1 MSTLVGL
8 WPLWLYLAGWIAMLR
23 PAFRIVLAADDKSN
37 IRSREVPDGED
48 RVMAFVIAILAGSM
62 WPLVLPFYGLYK
74 LINPTVRTRADERAE
89 LEALRALARKHNL
102 PMPDDPTEG
111 PTT

>member
-1 MSTLVGL
+1 MSTLVAL

-23 PAFRIVLAADDKSN
+23 PAFRAVLANDDEDN
-37 IRSREVPDGED
+37 IRRRRVSDSED
-48 RVMAFVIAILAGSM
+48 RVMAFIMAVLAGAM
-62 WPLVLPFYGLYK
+62 WPLVLPLYGLYK

-102 PMPDDPTEG
+102 PMPDNPTEG
-111 PTT
+111 PTP

>member
-8 WPLWLYLAGWIAMLR
+8 WPLWLYLAGWIVALR
-23 PAFRIVLAADDKSN
+23 PVFRAVLADWD
-37 IRSREVPDGED
+37 RD
-48 RVMAFVIAILAGSM
+48 RVTPGPTPSGDRGLAFIIAILAGSM

-74 LINPTVRTRADERAE
+74 VINPTVRTRADERAE

-102 PMPDDPTEG
+102 PMPDNPTEG
-111 PTT
+111 PTP